1 MKKKKFNELIQKPL
15 RFHHQDIHE
24 ELDEIKGM
32 IRDVSYQMQE
42 LREGLRRTSFPAP
55 MLPMP
60 QPYQHPWWEYQRI
73 GSHPCGNNLGGQVQ
87 ASGSINLDSTGPGIS
102 GTTKAA

>member
-1 MKKKKFNELIQKPL
+1 MEEIQSELK
-15 RFHHQDIHE
+15 
-24 ELDEIKGM
+24 EIRRILK
-32 IRDVSYQMQE
+32 DVNYQMQE

-60 QPYQHPWWEYQRI
+60 QPYEHPWWEYQR
-73 GSHPCGNNLGGQVQ
+73 GGPVPSRNYYGNQIK
-87 ASGSINLDSTGPGIS
+87 ATADSSDEARPRVS

>member
-24 ELDEIKGM
+24 ELEEIKRM
-32 IRDVSYQMQE
+32 IKDVNSQMQE
-42 LREGLRRTSFPAP
+42 LREAIRGAP
-55 MLPMP
+55 ITTTMLPMS

-73 GSHPCGNNLGGQVQ
+73 GSYPCRNNLGSEVK
-87 ASGSINLDSTGPGIS
+87 ASGSISLDKTGSTVS
-102 GTTKAA
+102 GTTQAA